1 MKLKVKISKTFI
13 VTIVIIA
20 IIAGMVGA
28 VLFDW
33 VDVGNVFEWIKWFIF
48 AAFFVIVLAL
58 LGAIFIGLF
67 LGHRTL
73 SVGGFTPF
81 EKSMLEMKE
90 DIKKVGERL
99 EKIEEKL
106 SK

>member
-13 VTIVIIA
+13 VTTMIVAAITGIICA
-20 IIAGMVGA
+20 I
-28 VLFDW
+28 LFDW
-33 VDVGNVFEWIKWFIF
+33 MDVGNVFEWMKWFIF
-48 AAFFVIVLAL
+48 SAFFIIVMAL
-58 LGAIFIGLF
+58 LGAIFLGLF

-90 DIKKVGERL
+90 DIKRIDERL

>member
-1 MKLKVKISKTFI
+1 MKLRVKISKTFI
-13 VTIVIIA
+13 VTTIIVAA
-20 IIAGMVGA
+20 ITGLICAI
-28 VLFDW
+28 LFDW
-33 VDVGNVFEWIKWFIF
+33 MDVGNVFEWMKWFIF
-48 AAFFVIVLAL
+48 SAFFIIVLAL
-58 LGAIFIGLF
+58 LGAIFLGLF

-90 DIKKVGERL
+90 DIKKIGERL
-99 EKIEEKL
+99 EEIERKL

>member
-13 VTIVIIA
+13 VTTIIVAA
-20 IIAGMVGA
+20 ITGLICAI
-28 VLFDW
+28 LFDW
-33 VDVGNVFEWIKWFIF
+33 LDVGNVFEWMKWFIF

-58 LGAIFIGLF
+58 LGAIFLGLF

-90 DIKKVGERL
+90 DIKKIDERL
-99 EKIEEKL
+99 EKIEKKL
-106 SK
+106 NK

>member
-13 VTIVIIA
+13 ITIVIIA
-20 IIAGMVGA
+20 IIAVMICA
-28 VLFDW
+28 VLFEL

-48 AAFFVIVLAL
+48 SAFFVIVLAL
-58 LGAIFIGLF
+58 LGAIFLGLF

-90 DIKKVGERL
+90 DIRKVGERL

-106 SK
+106 NK

>member
-13 VTIVIIA
+13 VIIMIVAA
-20 IIAGMVGA
+20 ITGMVCA
-28 VLFDW
+28 ILFDL
-33 VDVGNVFEWIKWFIF
+33 VDVGNVFEWMKWFIF

-58 LGAIFIGLF
+58 LGAIFLGLF
-67 LGHRTL
+67 LGHRIL

-90 DIKKVGERL
+90 DIKKINGRL

-106 SK
+106 NE

>member
-13 VTIVIIA
+13 ITVLIIA
-20 IIAGMVGA
+20 TITGMVCA
-28 VLFDW
+28 ILFDL
-33 VDVGNVFEWIKWFIF
+33 VDVGNVFDWMRWFIF
-48 AAFFVIVLAL
+48 AAFFIIVLAL
-58 LGAIFIGLF
+58 LGAIFLGLF

-99 EKIEEKL
+99 QEIERKL

>member
-13 VTIVIIA
+13 VIIMIVAA
-20 IIAGMVGA
+20 ITGLICAI
-28 VLFDW
+28 LFDW
-33 VDVGNVFEWIKWFIF
+33 MDVGNVFEWMKWFIF
-48 AAFFVIVLAL
+48 SAFFIIVLAL
-58 LGAIFIGLF
+58 LGAIFLGLF

-90 DIKKVGERL
+90 DIKKIGERL
-99 EKIEEKL
+99 EEIERKL

>member
-20 IIAGMVGA
+20 IIAGMICA
-28 VLFDW
+28 VLFEL
-33 VDVGNVFEWIKWFIF
+33 VDVGNVLEWMKWFIF
-48 AAFFVIVLAL
+48 SAFFIVVLAL
-58 LGAIFIGLF
+58 LGAIFLGLF
-67 LGHRTL
+67 LGHRIL

-90 DIKKVGERL
+90 DIKKIDERL
-99 EKIEEKL
+99 EKIEKKL

>member
-13 VTIVIIA
+13 FTVIVIA
-20 IIAGMVGA
+20 AIAGLVCTIIFE
-28 VLFDW
+28 L
-33 VDVGNVFEWIKWFIF
+33 VDVGNVFEWMKWFIF
-48 AAFFVIVLAL
+48 SAFFIVVLAL
-58 LGAIFIGLF
+58 LGAIFLGLF
-67 LGHRTL
+67 LGHRIL

-90 DIKKVGERL
+90 DIKKIDERL
-99 EKIEEKL
+99 EKIEKKL

>member
-13 VTIVIIA
+13 ITVLIIA
-20 IIAGMVGA
+20 AIAGLILA
-28 VLFDW
+28 VLFDI
-33 VDVGNVFEWIKWFIF
+33 VDAGNVFEWMKWFIF
-48 AAFFVIVLAL
+48 SAFFILVLAL
-58 LGAIFIGLF
+58 LGAIFLGLF
-67 LGHRTL
+67 LGHRIL

-90 DIKKVGERL
+90 DIKKINGRL

-106 SK
+106 NK

>member
-13 VTIVIIA
+13 ITVLIIA
-20 IIAGMVGA
+20 TITGMVCA
-28 VLFDW
+28 ILFDL
-33 VDVGNVFEWIKWFIF
+33 VDVGNVFDWMRWFIF
-48 AAFFVIVLAL
+48 AAFFIIVLAL
-58 LGAIFIGLF
+58 LGAIFLGLF

>member
-13 VTIVIIA
+13 VTTSIVAA
-20 IIAGMVGA
+20 ITGLICA
-28 VLFDW
+28 VLFEL
-33 VDVGNVFEWIKWFIF
+33 VDVGNVFKWMKWFIF
-48 AAFFVIVLAL
+48 SAFFIIVLAL

-73 SVGGFTPF
+73 SIGGFTPF